1 MPSYKAGSGA
11 PGVVPAGTYS
21 FEVVHAKNTSSST
34 GNEMIALTLVV
45 GNGTFVY
52 DHLVFVNQKR
62 CIDKIDSFRAAI
74 GQTVVVGEDYDLDA
88 SECMD
93 QTGQVQLGV
102 GTDNKGADRNEVV
115 RYLARDVERKTKTAT
130 VAPVKSTQ
138 RDPDLDHEPDDIPF
152 RSTIYRDVQKR

>member
-11 PGVVPAGTYS
+11 PAVVPAGTYS
-21 FEVVHAKNTSSST
+21 FEVVHAKNTSSSS

-88 SECMD
+88 SECAD

-102 GTDNKGADRNEVV
+102 GTDNKGADKNEVV
-115 RYLARDVERKTKTAT
+115 RYLAREAKVKVTTFGQTSAPTK
-130 VAPVKSTQ
+130 P
-138 RDPDLDHEPDDIPF
+138 RDPDLDHEPTDIPF
-152 RSTIYRDVQKR
+152 